1 MNPAQIEEQFA
12 VSREYASLLLPA
24 AVIYKKFM
32 DLTGAEM
39 IWVPGIRLCD
49 GIAAEYAA
57 EKKFIKFKHNFDN
70 DIISTS
76 RNMAKRYKCLASHTE
91 TVENFAL
98 QLFDSMKKYHG
109 MGTKERLLLQ
119 IAAIHHECGKFVSVR
134 NANECAYRLIMA
146 TEIIG
151 LSHLEREIVANVVRY
166 NIRDFEYDMIRLE
179 AEELSGQ
186 GKNGGQTD
194 VRILIAKLTALLRQ
208 ANSMDRSH
216 KGKLKGCRMTV
227 KDGRLVIVS
236 DYPGDISLEASSFE
250 QKASFFE
257 EVFGIPPVL
266 KKKKSR

>member
-1 MNPAQIEEQFA
+1 M
-12 VSREYASLLLPA
+12 
-24 AVIYKKFM
+24 
-32 DLTGAEM
+32 
-39 IWVPGIRLCD
+39 
-49 GIAAEYAA
+49 
-57 EKKFIKFKHNFDN
+57 
-70 DIISTS
+70 
-76 RNMAKRYKCLASHTE
+76 
-91 TVENFAL
+91 
-98 QLFDSMKKYHG
+98 
-109 MGTKERLLLQ
+109 Q
-119 IAAIHHECGKFVSVR
+119 IAAILHECGKFVSVR

-166 NIRDFEYDMIRLE
+166 NIRDFEYDMIRAGVK

-257 EVFGIPPVL
+257 EIFGIRPVL